1 MLRLPG
7 SVVLQQRVSDPRS
20 LPAAALSR
28 RLGTSYTRANMVHF
42 SAKARVLIRR
52 RLTCRWPLPRCQNTA
67 WKGHK
72 KECVTEVGKKV
83 LERSR
88 TEDYA
93 GVLKIE
99 GRLEALLTDATA
111 KYGDDATKYHEAYIC
126 ACFQANYFA
135 GIPCR
140 AAPQHRGVALARPA
154 VSRAPRRW
162 PRPTCLHHRTQHQNA
177 TPGRRSSCSRSHRRR
192 GTP

>member
-1 MLRLPG
+1 MDPSRLGLPAVLPTCNPPRNADAPSSFQASQEENEKGGPRSCPSLANDFAREGDRPGAESRRGLSDHHGWCRGQLRALRQGRKEEYPPQAMLRLPG

-72 KECVTEVGKKV
+72 KECVAKES
-83 LERSR
+83 E
-88 TEDYA
+88 ED
-93 GVLKIE
+93 E
-99 GRLEALLTDATA
+99 SE
-111 KYGDDATKYHEAYIC
+111 
-126 ACFQANYFA
+126 
-135 GIPCR
+135 
-140 AAPQHRGVALARPA
+140 
-154 VSRAPRRW
+154 
-162 PRPTCLHHRTQHQNA
+162 
-177 TPGRRSSCSRSHRRR
+177 
-192 GTP
+192 